1 MIGDLEDVIESAVGG
16 QNIETPA
23 GAQIPLAQLA
33 AIAGSVLRRAASPSR
48 AA

>member
-33 AIAGSVLRRAASPSR
+33 AIAGVRRAASPSR
-48 AA
+48 AT